1 MRAVLLGLLLGLSCL
16 APLSAQ
22 EVSGLPLP
30 GPPEL
35 TSPASPESFKT
46 LDEILSEL
54 EAILSESVDSSEKV
68 KLLVTE
74 LQSRLAE
81 SRTQVAA
88 VSTSLESSAKSL
100 ESSSRDLISLYRNQR
115 LEVWIWRIVAGAAV
129 IFAAT
134 R

>member
-22 EVSGLPLP
+22 EVSGSPLP

-115 LEVWIWRIVAGAAV
+115 LEVWVWRIVAGAAV

>member
-1 MRAVLLGLLLGLSCL
+1 MRAVLFGLLLGLCCL

-22 EVSGLPLP
+22 DAYGSPLP
-30 GPPEL
+30 DPPAQ
-35 TSPASPESFKT
+35 TSPASPESYKT
-46 LDEILSEL
+46 LDEILNEL

>member
-1 MRAVLLGLLLGLSCL
+1 MRAALLGLLFGLCCL

-22 EVSGLPLP
+22 EVSGSPLP
-30 GPPEL
+30 DPPAP
-35 TSPASPESFKT
+35 TSPASQESYKT

-54 EAILSESVDSSEKV
+54 EAILSESVDSSAKV

-88 VSTSLESSAKSL
+88 VSTSLESSARSL